1 MELLISLLRNCM
13 QLIIKFSH
21 PKSRCVGTSFERDP
35 LVGSIL
41 VIDYVL
47 EATIKSLHFGWLLT
61 GGLTSCYYDCC
72 GNKDDKLLSYFYF
85 HTDIVLYT

>member
-1 MELLISLLRNCM
+1 MLGPL
-13 QLIIKFSH
+13 
-21 PKSRCVGTSFERDP
+21 FEIDP

-41 VIDYVL
+41 VIDYAL
-47 EATIKSLHFGWLLT
+47 EVTIKSLHFGWLLT

>member
-47 EATIKSLHFGWLLT
+47 EATIKSLHFGWLLA
-61 GGLTSCYYDCC
+61 GGLSSCYYDCC
-72 GNKDDKLLSYFYF
+72 GNKDAKLLSYFYF